1 MARATDTTDRA
12 RERVAEIVWIAADY
26 ESVARD
32 IVELA
37 HGPASKPRRAP
48 ISTTSSDRCSRN
60 CNLFARKTQMQPAR
74 TSAGS

>member
-1 MARATDTTDRA
+1 MASAPDTTDRA

-26 ESVARD
+26 ESVACD
-32 IVELA
+32 LVELA

-60 CNLFARKTQMQPAR
+60 LFARKMQMQPAR

>member
-1 MARATDTTDRA
+1 MASAPDTTDRA

-37 HGPASKPRRAP
+37 HGPASKPKRAP
-48 ISTTSSDRCSRN
+48 INSCSR
-60 CNLFARKTQMQPAR
+60 NLFARKMQMQPAR

>member
-12 RERVAEIVWIAADY
+12 RELVAEIVWSAADY

-48 ISTTSSDRCSRN
+48 ISTTSGNSCSRN
-60 CNLFARKTQMQPAR
+60 LFGRKMQMQPAR